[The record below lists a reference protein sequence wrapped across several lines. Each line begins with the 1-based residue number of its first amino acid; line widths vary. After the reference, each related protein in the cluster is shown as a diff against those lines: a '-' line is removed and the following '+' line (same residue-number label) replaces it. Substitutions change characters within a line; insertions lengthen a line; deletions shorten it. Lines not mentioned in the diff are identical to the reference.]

1 MENLDKVTIFE
12 TSQYLNGPNAV
23 YGKDSVQRTKMA
35 HAYKQILP
43 RLATDYLPEID
54 EKHGNTPQTQDD
66 HLEKPPKVNTQIGVD
81 DTASQ
86 TRYMVMCTQSN
97 QARKRY
103 TISAA
108 LFSWLILAGYL
119 VLPNTFTSLQSSKT
133 LSGSKGGELL
143 QSTIRN
149 VKLLPFAGVLCLIG
163 VAGISRLWYKWRR
176 NYVWLITY
184 IFMYVKLEV
193 LTYKITNKYKVLLS
207 RMHLSDY

>member
-1 MENLDKVTIFE
+1 MEKLDKSPISE
-12 TSQYLNGPNAV
+12 ASKHHSPDRV
-23 YGKDSVQRTKMA
+23 YYDKNSVQRSDIATPEYVQTLRMPTA
-35 HAYKQILP
+35 DFPAPVAAYNEKHS
-43 RLATDYLPEID
+43 DYLHQDISPE
-54 EKHGNTPQTQDD
+54 PQVQYGHSRLPPEATQVG
-66 HLEKPPKVNTQIGVD
+66 LE
-81 DTASQ
+81 DTVSQ

-103 TISAA
+103 TIGAA

-133 LSGSKGGELL
+133 LSESKGGQLL
-143 QSTIRN
+143 QSTVQN

-184 IFMYVKLEV
+184 IFMYVH
-193 LTYKITNKYKVLLS
+193 N
-207 RMHLSDY
+207 

>member
-1 MENLDKVTIFE
+1 MEKLDKSPISE
-12 TSQYLNGPNAV
+12 ASKHLHSPDRV
-23 YGKDSVQRTKMA
+23 YYDKNSVQRSDIARPEYVQTLRMPTA
-35 HAYKQILP
+35 DFPAPVAAYNEKHS
-43 RLATDYLPEID
+43 DYLDQGISHEPQVQYGHSRLPPEA
-54 EKHGNTPQTQDD
+54 TQVG
-66 HLEKPPKVNTQIGVD
+66 LE
-81 DTASQ
+81 DTVSQ

-103 TISAA
+103 TIGAA

-133 LSGSKGGELL
+133 LSESKGGQLL
-143 QSTIRN
+143 QSTVHN

-184 IFMYVKLEV
+184 IFMYVH
-193 LTYKITNKYKVLLS
+193 N
-207 RMHLSDY
+207 